1 MSWSVSYRPSA
12 RLDLLEQFVY
22 FAEEA
27 TLELADRFTAAVD
40 ATCVQLRTHPRSG
53 TAYHPNAKRLKG
65 LRRIP
70 VQGFEQY
77 LIFYLPSAAGI
88 DVFRVLHGARDI
100 QNLLS
105 DLIM

>member
-27 TLELADRFTAAVD
+27 TLELAERYVAAVE
-40 ATCVQLRTHPRSG
+40 ATCLQLQTHPRLG
-53 TAYHPNAKRLKG
+53 TAYFSRATRLRE

-70 VQGFEQY
+70 VQGFGQY
-77 LIFYLPSAAGI
+77 LIFYLPSETGI
-88 DVFRVLHGARDI
+88 DVLRILHGARDI
-100 QNLLS
+100 ENLLA
-105 DLIM
+105 DMM